1 MALSTITILKCGGGD
16 GGEDDTIF
24 EIENTGEFL
33 MAVSLSS
40 KNLWSRQSNIP
51 VGESEA
57 WVIDSIFLR
66 DVWMDEI
73 CYSLF
78 CL

>member
-1 MALSTITILKCGGGD
+1 
-16 GGEDDTIF
+16 
-24 EIENTGEFL
+24 

-57 WVIDSIFLR
+57 LVIDSIFLR

-78 CL
+78 YLKIMALGYLHQTEIIILPINQIRRNRNDNPYR